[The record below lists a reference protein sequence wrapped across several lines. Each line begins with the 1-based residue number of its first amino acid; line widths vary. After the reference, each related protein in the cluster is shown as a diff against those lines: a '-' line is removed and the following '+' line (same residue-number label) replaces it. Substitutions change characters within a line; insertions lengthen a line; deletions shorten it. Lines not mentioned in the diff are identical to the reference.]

1 MKKRVQNDSSMIMR
15 TKHENTVEIID
26 IVVLS
31 SFLPLQTETQYT
43 LYFLEQCQG
52 DPLHLLL
59 LMTTFNEQ

>member
-31 SFLPLQTETQYT
+31 SFLPLQTERQYA

-52 DPLHLLL
+52 DHLHLLL
-59 LMTTFNEQ
+59 LKTTFNEQ